1 VAERASAI
9 CNGRPENSFGRLKL
23 SVSPILTV
31 LVCLAVT
38 GCAGLDVKESA
49 SPARAAA
56 VPPDEKALAELVNT
70 AFKTTK
76 LTGAPEVSPVR
87 ATHDAQLGDWAF
99 CIKSSDPEQ
108 SPSYA
113 VLIKD
118 NKILEI
124 RSFVILDG
132 CDKETYRPVE
142 ISSAL
147 KRSGVDASQ
156 PSRQRQ
162 TRAR

>member
-1 VAERASAI
+1 MAERASAI
-9 CNGRPENSFGRLKL
+9 CNGRPEKSFGRLKL

-49 SPARAAA
+49 SPVRAAA

-99 CIKSSDPEQ
+99 CIKSSDAEQ

-118 NKILEI
+118 NKILEV

-132 CDKETYRPVE
+132 CDMETYRPVE
-142 ISSAL
+142 ISSAPGQS
-147 KRSGVDASQ
+147 RVNVPQSSGR
-156 PSRQRQ
+156 RQQ
-162 TRAR
+162 TRP